1 MPTTCRRRSNLSDK
15 VTFKVFRG
23 EPDSEGEP
31 FGQMVDYTVP
41 LDEGMVV
48 LDVIHRIQAE
58 HAPDL
63 SCRWNCK
70 AGKCGS
76 CSAEVNGKPR
86 LMCMTRME
94 DILDETAEDEPV
106 LVKPMQA
113 FPLTRDLVTDTSW
126 AYSTDKKIAPING
139 PDEPDWEFHQQEA
152 DRLQEF
158 RSCIEC
164 MLCVNTCHVLREH
177 QMFDEF
183 AGPRFFVRL
192 ASLEMHPLDTEDRI
206 PEIKDDF
213 GVGYCNITRCC
224 TEVCP
229 AGIQITDNAIIPLK
243 ERVVTEYYDPIISP
257 LGTITNLASGAFSY
271 FTDKFNKGGDPGN
284 KEMSKAAASKE
295 KSRLEVAKKLDRDRT
310 ERARKRFR
318 AKR

>member
-1 MPTTCRRRSNLSDK
+1 MQDK
-15 VTFKVFRG
+15 VTFRVFRG
-23 EPDSEGEP
+23 EADSDGIP
-31 FGQMVDYTVP
+31 FGRMVDYKVD

-63 SCRWNCK
+63 ACRWNCK

-76 CSAEVNGKPR
+76 CSAEVNGKAS

-94 DILDETAEDEPV
+94 DILDETPVNEPV
-106 LVKPMQA
+106 LIKPMQS
-113 FPLTRDLVTDTSW
+113 FPLTKDLVTDTSW
-126 AYSTDKKIAPING
+126 AYRTEQQIKPING
-139 PDEPDWEFHQQEA
+139 PEEPDWVFHQEEA
-152 DRLQEF
+152 ERLQEF

-177 QMFDEF
+177 KMFEEF

-192 ASLEMHPLDTEDRI
+192 ASLEMHPLDNESRI

-213 GVGYCNITRCC
+213 GIGYCNITRCC

-243 ERVVTEYYDPIISP
+243 ERVVTEYFDPLIDP
-257 LGTITNLASGAFSY
+257 LNTALNLTSGVLSY
-271 FTDKFNKGGDPGN
+271 FTEDFSKSADPGN
-284 KEMSKAAASKE
+284 MKKAENAIEEERARANEALKEEAE
-295 KSRLEVAKKLDRDRT
+295 RT
-310 ERARKRFR
+310 ERARKRYR
-318 AKR
+318 SK

>member
-1 MPTTCRRRSNLSDK
+1 
-15 VTFKVFRG
+15 
-23 EPDSEGEP
+23 
-31 FGQMVDYTVP
+31 
-41 LDEGMVV
+41 VV

-63 SCRWNCK
+63 ACRWNCK

-76 CSAEVNGKPR
+76 CSAEVNGKAR

-94 DILDETAEDEPV
+94 DILDETPSDEPV
-106 LVKPMQA
+106 LIKPMQA
-113 FPLTRDLVTDTSW
+113 FPLTKDLVTDTSW
-126 AYSTDKKIAPING
+126 AYKTDRQIKPING
-139 PDEPDWEFHQQEA
+139 PEEPDWVFHQEEA

-177 QMFDEF
+177 QMFEDF

-192 ASLEMHPLDTEDRI
+192 ASLEMHPLDIESRV
-206 PEIKDDF
+206 PEIKEDF
-213 GVGYCNITRCC
+213 GIGYCNITRCC

-243 ERVVTEYYDPIISP
+243 ERVVTEYFDPIIDP
-257 LGTITNLASGAFSY
+257 VNTALNLTSGVLSY
-271 FTDKFNKGGDPGN
+271 FTDNFSKASDPGN
-284 KEMSKAAASKE
+284 TKKAKTALE
-295 KSRLEVAKKLDRDRT
+295 EERSRIEEAKKMDSERT
-310 ERARKRFR
+310 ERARKRF
-318 AKR
+318 KSE

>member
-1 MPTTCRRRSNLSDK
+1 MQDK
-15 VTFKVFRG
+15 VTFRVFRG
-23 EPDSEGEP
+23 EADSDGIP
-31 FGQMVDYTVP
+31 YGRMVDYKVD

-63 SCRWNCK
+63 ACRWNCK

-76 CSAEVNGKPR
+76 CSAEVNGKAR

-94 DILDETAEDEPV
+94 DILDESPSNEPV
-106 LVKPMQA
+106 LIKPMQT
-113 FPLTRDLVTDTSW
+113 FPLTKDLVTDTSW
-126 AYSTDKKIAPING
+126 AYRTDRQIKPING
-139 PDEPDWEFHQQEA
+139 PEEPDWIFHQEEA
-152 DRLQEF
+152 ERLQEF

-177 QMFDEF
+177 KMFEEF

-192 ASLEMHPLDTEDRI
+192 ASLEMHPLDNESRI

-213 GVGYCNITRCC
+213 GIGYCNVTRCC

-243 ERVVTEYYDPIISP
+243 ERVVTEYFDPIIDP
-257 LGTITNLASGAFSY
+257 LNTALNLTSGVLSY
-271 FTDKFNKGGDPGN
+271 FTEDFSKSADPGN
-284 KEMSKAAASKE
+284 KKKAENAIEEERDRANEALKE
-295 KSRLEVAKKLDRDRT
+295 EAERT
-310 ERARKRFR
+310 ERARERYRSK
-318 AKR
+318 

>member
-1 MPTTCRRRSNLSDK
+1 MTYKRRSEMPEK
-15 VTFKVFRG
+15 VTFSVFRG
-23 EPDSEGEP
+23 EPNSDGIP
-31 FGQMVDYTVP
+31 FGRMVDYKVN
-41 LDEGMVV
+41 LDGGMVV

-63 SCRWNCK
+63 ACRWNCK

-76 CSAEVNGKPR
+76 CSAEVNGKAR

-94 DILDETAEDEPV
+94 DILDESPDNEPTMI
-106 LVKPMQA
+106 KPMQS
-113 FPLTRDLVTDTSW
+113 FPLTKDLVTDTTW
-126 AYSTDKKIAPING
+126 AYRTDRQIKPING
-139 PDEPDWEFHQQEA
+139 PEEPDWIFHQEEA

-177 QMFDEF
+177 QMFEEF

-192 ASLEMHPLDTEDRI
+192 ASLEMHPLDNESRI
-206 PEIKDDF
+206 PEIKEDF
-213 GVGYCNITRCC
+213 GIGYCNITRCC

-243 ERVVTEYYDPIISP
+243 ERVVTEYFDPLIDP
-257 LGTITNLASGAFSY
+257 LGTALNLTSGVLSY
-271 FTDKFNKGGDPGN
+271 FTEDFSDSGDPGN
-284 KEMSKAAASKE
+284 RKKAEKAIEEERIRANESLKKEEGRVK
-295 KSRLEVAKKLDRDRT
+295 
-310 ERARKRFR
+310 RARKRFR
-318 AKR
+318 SK

>member
-1 MPTTCRRRSNLSDK
+1 MICRRRSEMAEK
-15 VTFKVFRG
+15 VTFRVFRG
-23 EPDSEGEP
+23 EPDSDGIP
-31 FGQMVDYTVP
+31 FGKMVDYKVD

-58 HAPDL
+58 HAPEL
-63 SCRWNCK
+63 ACRWNCK

-76 CSAEVNGKPR
+76 CSAEVNGKAR

-94 DILDETAEDEPV
+94 DILEETPSNEPV
-106 LVKPMQA
+106 LIKPMQA
-113 FPLTRDLVTDTSW
+113 FPLTKDLVTDTSW
-126 AYSTDKKIAPING
+126 AYRTDRQIKPING
-139 PDEPDWEFHQQEA
+139 PEEPDWAFHQEEA

-177 QMFDEF
+177 QMFEEF

-192 ASLEMHPLDTEDRI
+192 ASLEMHPLDNESRI
-206 PEIKDDF
+206 PEIKEDF
-213 GVGYCNITRCC
+213 GIGYCNITRCC

-243 ERVVTEYYDPIISP
+243 ERVVTEYFDPIIDP
-257 LGTITNLASGAFSY
+257 LNTALNLTSGVLSY
-271 FTDKFNKGGDPGN
+271 FTDDFSKLADPGN
-284 KEMSKAAASKE
+284 TKKAKAA
-295 KSRLEVAKKLDRDRT
+295 LEDERDRIEEAKKMDSERA
-310 ERARKRFR
+310 ERARKRF
-318 AKR
+318 KSK

>member
-1 MPTTCRRRSNLSDK
+1 MPEK
-15 VTFKVFRG
+15 VTFSVFRG
-23 EPDSEGEP
+23 EPNSDGIP
-31 FGQMVDYTVP
+31 FGRMVDYKVN
-41 LDEGMVV
+41 LDGGMVV

-63 SCRWNCK
+63 ACRWNCK

-76 CSAEVNGKPR
+76 CSAEVNGKAR

-94 DILDETAEDEPV
+94 DILDESPDNEPTMI
-106 LVKPMQA
+106 KPMQS
-113 FPLTRDLVTDTSW
+113 FPLTKDLVTDTTW
-126 AYSTDKKIAPING
+126 AYRTDRQIKPING
-139 PDEPDWEFHQQEA
+139 PEEPDWIFHQEEA

-177 QMFDEF
+177 QMFEEF

-192 ASLEMHPLDTEDRI
+192 ASLEMHPLDNESRI
-206 PEIKDDF
+206 PEIKEDF
-213 GVGYCNITRCC
+213 GIGYCNITRCC

-243 ERVVTEYYDPIISP
+243 ERVVTEYFDPLIDP
-257 LGTITNLASGAFSY
+257 LGTALNLTSGVLSY
-271 FTDKFNKGGDPGN
+271 FTEDFSDSGDPGN
-284 KEMSKAAASKE
+284 RKKAEKAIEEERIRANESLKKEEGRVK
-295 KSRLEVAKKLDRDRT
+295 
-310 ERARKRFR
+310 RARKRFR
-318 AKR
+318 SK

>member
-1 MPTTCRRRSNLSDK
+1 MKLSEK
-15 VTFKVFRG
+15 ITFKIFRG
-23 EPDSEGEP
+23 EPDEHGDP
-31 FGQMVDYTVP
+31 FGSLVDYTVDM
-41 LDEGMVV
+41 DEGMVV

-63 SCRWNCK
+63 ACRWNCK

-76 CSAEVNGKPR
+76 CSAEINGHPK

-94 DILDETAEDEPV
+94 EVLEEMEDDSVPI

-113 FPLTRDLVTDTSW
+113 FPLVRDLVTDTSW
-126 AYSTDKKIAPING
+126 AYKTDKRIEPING
-139 PDEPDWEFHQQEA
+139 PDEPDWEFHQEEA

-192 ASLEMHPLDTEDRI
+192 ASLEMHPLDTESRI
-206 PEIKDDF
+206 PEIKEDF
-213 GVGYCNITRCC
+213 GIGYCNITRCC

-243 ERVVTEYYDPIISP
+243 ERVVTQFYDPILDPIATAK
-257 LGTITNLASGAFSY
+257 GMAAGVFSY
-271 FTDKFNKGGDPGN
+271 FTDDFSQSKDPGN
-284 KEMSKAAASKE
+284 LEKAKDALEKERARAEEARMADIS
-295 KSRLEVAKKLDRDRT
+295 RT
-310 ERARKRFR
+310 ERARKRHR
-318 AKR
+318 

>member
-1 MPTTCRRRSNLSDK
+1 MTDK
-15 VTFKVFRG
+15 VTFRVFRG
-23 EPDSEGEP
+23 EPDSDGTP
-31 FGQMVDYTVP
+31 FGKMVDYKVD

-58 HAPDL
+58 HAQDL

-76 CSAEVNGKPR
+76 CSAEVNGKAR

-94 DILDETAEDEPV
+94 DILDETPSNEPV
-106 LVKPMQA
+106 LIKPMQA
-113 FPLTRDLVTDTSW
+113 FPLTKDLVTDTSW
-126 AYSTDKKIAPING
+126 AYRTDRQIKPING
-139 PDEPDWEFHQQEA
+139 PEEPDWVFHQEEA

-177 QMFDEF
+177 QMFEEF

-192 ASLEMHPLDTEDRI
+192 ASLEMHPLDNESRI
-206 PEIKDDF
+206 PEIKEDF

-243 ERVVTEYYDPIISP
+243 ERVVTEYFDPIIDP
-257 LGTITNLASGAFSY
+257 LNTALNLTSGVLSY
-271 FTDKFNKGGDPGN
+271 FTEDFSKTADPGN
-284 KEMSKAAASKE
+284 TKKAKAALE
-295 KSRLEVAKKLDRDRT
+295 DERSRIEEAKKMDSERT
-310 ERARKRFR
+310 ERARKRFKSR
-318 AKR
+318 

>member
-1 MPTTCRRRSNLSDK
+1 
-15 VTFKVFRG
+15 
-23 EPDSEGEP
+23 
-31 FGQMVDYTVP
+31 
-41 LDEGMVV
+41 MVV

-58 HAPDL
+58 HSPDL
-63 SCRWNCK
+63 ACRWNCK

-76 CSAEVNGKPR
+76 CSAEINGHPK

-94 DILDETAEDEPV
+94 EVLEEMEDSNEPV

-113 FPLTRDLVTDTSW
+113 FPLVRDLVTDTSW
-126 AYSTDKKIAPING
+126 AYKTDKRIEPING
-139 PDEPDWEFHQQEA
+139 PEEPDWVFHQQEA

-192 ASLEMHPLDTEDRI
+192 ASLEMHPLDTESRI
-206 PEIKDDF
+206 PEIKEDF
-213 GVGYCNITRCC
+213 GIGYCNITRCC

-243 ERVVTEYYDPIISP
+243 ERVVTQYYDPILDPIATAK
-257 LGTITNLASGAFSY
+257 GMAAGVFSY
-271 FTDKFNKGGDPGN
+271 FTDDFTQGKDPGN
-284 KEMSKAAASKE
+284 LKKARGA
-295 KSRLEVAKKLDRDRT
+295 LDR
-310 ERARKRFR
+310 ERARAEEARLADISRTASARKRNR
-318 AKR
+318 

>member
-1 MPTTCRRRSNLSDK
+1 MQDK
-15 VTFKVFRG
+15 VTFRVFRG
-23 EPDSEGEP
+23 EADSDGIP
-31 FGQMVDYTVP
+31 YGRMVDYKVD

-63 SCRWNCK
+63 ACRWNCK

-76 CSAEVNGKPR
+76 CSAEVNGKAR

-94 DILDETAEDEPV
+94 DILDESPSNEPV
-106 LVKPMQA
+106 LIKPMQA
-113 FPLTRDLVTDTSW
+113 FPLTKDLVTDTSW
-126 AYSTDKKIAPING
+126 AYRTDQQIKPING
-139 PDEPDWEFHQQEA
+139 PEEPDWVFHQEEA

-177 QMFDEF
+177 KMFEEF

-192 ASLEMHPLDTEDRI
+192 ASLEMHPLDNESRI

-213 GVGYCNITRCC
+213 GIGYCNVTRCC

-243 ERVVTEYYDPIISP
+243 ERVVTEYFDPIIDP
-257 LGTITNLASGAFSY
+257 LNTALNLTSGVLSY
-271 FTDKFNKGGDPGN
+271 FTEDFSKSADPGN
-284 KEMSKAAASKE
+284 KKKAENAIEEERDRANEALKE
-295 KSRLEVAKKLDRDRT
+295 EAERT
-310 ERARKRFR
+310 ERARERYRSK
-318 AKR
+318 

>member
-1 MPTTCRRRSNLSDK
+1 MQDK
-15 VTFKVFRG
+15 VTFRVFRG
-23 EPDSEGEP
+23 EADSDGIP
-31 FGQMVDYTVP
+31 YGRMVDYKVD

-63 SCRWNCK
+63 ACRWNCK

-76 CSAEVNGKPR
+76 CSAEVNGKAR

-94 DILDETAEDEPV
+94 DILDESPSNEPV
-106 LVKPMQA
+106 LIKPMQT
-113 FPLTRDLVTDTSW
+113 FPLTKDLVTDTSW
-126 AYSTDKKIAPING
+126 AYRTDRQIKPING
-139 PDEPDWEFHQQEA
+139 PEEPDWIFHQEEA
-152 DRLQEF
+152 ERLQEF

-177 QMFDEF
+177 KMFEEF

-192 ASLEMHPLDTEDRI
+192 AGLEMHPLDNESRI

-213 GVGYCNITRCC
+213 GIGYCNVTRCC

-243 ERVVTEYYDPIISP
+243 ERVVTEYFDPIIDP
-257 LGTITNLASGAFSY
+257 LNTALNLTSGVLSY
-271 FTDKFNKGGDPGN
+271 FTEDFSKSADPGN
-284 KEMSKAAASKE
+284 KKKAENAIEEERDRANEALKE
-295 KSRLEVAKKLDRDRT
+295 EAERT
-310 ERARKRFR
+310 ERARERYRSK
-318 AKR
+318 

>member
-1 MPTTCRRRSNLSDK
+1 MSEK
-15 VTFKVFRG
+15 ITFKIFRG
-23 EPDSEGEP
+23 EPDEDSDP
-31 FGQMVDYTVP
+31 FGSLEDYTVD

-63 SCRWNCK
+63 ACRWNCK

-76 CSAEVNGKPR
+76 CSAEINGHPK

-94 DILDETAEDEPV
+94 EVLDEMEDVSVPV
-106 LVKPMQA
+106 LVKPMQS
-113 FPLTRDLVTDTSW
+113 FPLVRDLVTDTSW
-126 AYSTDKKIAPING
+126 AYETDKRIVPING
-139 PDEPDWEFHQQEA
+139 PAEGDWEFYQEEA
-152 DRLQEF
+152 DRVQEF

-192 ASLEMHPLDTEDRI
+192 ASLEMHPLDTESRI
-206 PEIKDDF
+206 PQIKEDF
-213 GVGYCNITRCC
+213 GIGYCNITRCC

-243 ERVVTEYYDPIISP
+243 ERVVTRYYDPSLRPIATAKGIAA
-257 LGTITNLASGAFSY
+257 GVFSY
-271 FTDKFNKGGDPGN
+271 FTDDFIPSRDPGN
-284 KEMSKAAASKE
+284 LKKAGKALKMEKDRAAKARE
-295 KSRLEVAKKLDRDRT
+295 EDLQRVEN
-310 ERARKRFR
+310 ARKRLR
-318 AKR
+318 SK